1 MHNRYMGMALLL
13 TRLYPRAWR
22 ERYQEEMEEVLQQHS
37 LRLSTLFDI
46 SIGALD
52 AHMHADM
59 HPEGI
64 YSMAHKLRVSAIAV
78 FCAFLL
84 FALAFFALQ
93 QIVDPRT
100 LFNAVASNHPDLQ
113 FSFTTILVSA
123 EIAFLAVVVGGL
135 VILFVAIAKAI
146 TARRRDVLARFGSA
160 ILLVMLFVAAS
171 IIFQGFLYG
180 NAGFSGI
187 YILIFLA
194 VLIAATVLIAQGILR
209 TEFNTG
215 IMRFTIL
222 PMAITALAMGVSCI
236 AALIWLLRLWADAP
250 QFATSQSMG
259 PGLTGGLGGSTGY
272 AINVV
277 VMALTTALAIA
288 ALVRGLRTTTASLT
302 PA

>member
-1 MHNRYMGMALLL
+1 MHNRYMGIALLL

-37 LRLSTLFDI
+37 LRLVTLLDI

-59 HPEGI
+59 HPERI

-78 FCAFLL
+78 FCSFLL
-84 FALAFFALQ
+84 FALAFIGLQ
-93 QIVDPRT
+93 QIVDPRV
-100 LFNAVASNHPDLQ
+100 LFNAVASTHADLQ
-113 FSFTTILVSA
+113 FAFTTIVVSA

-135 VILFVAIAKAI
+135 VILCVAIARAI
-146 TARRRDVLARFGSA
+146 AARRCDVLARFGSA
-160 ILLVMLFVAAS
+160 ILLVVLLVAAS
-171 IIFQGFLYG
+171 LIFQGFLYG

-194 VLIAATVLIAQGILR
+194 VAISATVLIAQGILR

-259 PGLTGGLGGSTGY
+259 PGLVGGLGGSTGY

-288 ALVRGLRTTTASLT
+288 ALVRGMRMNTASR
-302 PA
+302 A

>member
-1 MHNRYMGMALLL
+1 MHNRYMRMALLL

-37 LRLSTLFDI
+37 LRLVTLFDI

-52 AHMHADM
+52 AYMHVDM
-59 HPEGI
+59 HPERI
-64 YSMAHKLRVSAIAV
+64 YSMAHKLRASAIAI
-78 FCAFLL
+78 FCSFLL
-84 FALAFFALQ
+84 FALAFISLQ
-93 QIVDPRT
+93 QIVDPRA
-100 LFNAVASNHPDLQ
+100 LFNAVASSHPDLQ
-113 FSFTTILVSA
+113 FAFTTIVVSA

-135 VILFVAIAKAI
+135 VILCVAIARAI

-160 ILLVMLFVAAS
+160 ILLVVLFVAAS
-171 IIFQGFLYG
+171 LIFQNFLYG

-209 TEFNTG
+209 TEFSVKMLRYM
-215 IMRFTIL
+215 II
-222 PMAITALAMGVSCI
+222 PMAITGLAMGVSCI
-236 AALIWLLRLWADAP
+236 AALIWLLRLWVDAP

-259 PGLTGGLGGSTGY
+259 PGLAGGLGGSAGY
-272 AINVV
+272 AIIVV

-288 ALVRGLRTTTASLT
+288 ALVRGLRTNTTS

>member
-37 LRLSTLFDI
+37 LRLVTLFDI

-52 AHMHADM
+52 AHMHADL
-59 HPEGI
+59 HPERI
-64 YSMAHKLRVSAIAV
+64 YSMAYKLRASAIAV

-84 FALAFFALQ
+84 FALAFIALE
-93 QIVDPRT
+93 QIVDPRA
-100 LFNAVASNHPDLQ
+100 LFNAVASTHADLQ
-113 FSFTTILVSA
+113 FAFTTIVVSA
-123 EIAFLAVVVGGL
+123 EIAFLAVIVGGL
-135 VILFVAIAKAI
+135 VILFVAIARAI
-146 TARRRDVLARFGSA
+146 AARRRDVLARFGSA
-160 ILLVMLFVAAS
+160 VLLVILFVAAS

-194 VLIAATVLIAQGILR
+194 VLMAATVLIAQGILR
-209 TEFNTG
+209 TEFSVKLLRY
-215 IMRFTIL
+215 MTIPL
-222 PMAITALAMGVSCI
+222 AITGLAMGISCI

-259 PGLTGGLGGSTGY
+259 PGLTGGLGGSTGF
-272 AINVV
+272 AIIIV

-288 ALVRGLRTTTASLT
+288 ALVRGLRTNTAAL
-302 PA
+302 A